1 MRVRRQAGRRFH
13 PKIARLEKTEGSHV
27 SLCQQH
33 LQMRKGAF
41 SRVLSCASRVF
52 CGKHDFTVGENH
64 D

>member
-1 MRVRRQAGRRFH
+1 MRVRRQAGWRFH

-41 SRVLSCASRVF
+41 SRVLSCAS
-52 CGKHDFTVGENH
+52 
-64 D
+64 